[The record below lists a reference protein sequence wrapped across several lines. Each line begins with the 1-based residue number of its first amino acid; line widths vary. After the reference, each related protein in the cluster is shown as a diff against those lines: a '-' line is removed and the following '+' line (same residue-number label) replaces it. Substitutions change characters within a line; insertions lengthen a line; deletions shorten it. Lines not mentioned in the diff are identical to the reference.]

1 MVVWVTFVL
10 LLVYKRVIIKVY
22 SEISVLVGHSQ
33 GVEKGKKISN
43 LILLVMGEFTHI
55 FSDEE
60 ILRSQKM

>member
-43 LILLVMGEFTHI
+43 LI
-55 FSDEE
+55 
-60 ILRSQKM
+60 

>member
-33 GVEKGKKISN
+33 GVEKGKKN
-43 LILLVMGEFTHI
+43 LQPYITCNGRIYSHI
-55 FSDEE
+55 F
-60 ILRSQKM
+60 R